1 MLVAATL
8 IWGGSF
14 VVTRQAVQGVAPLVF
29 VGVRFAV
36 AAILVALATRPA
48 LHRMTRTELRGGL
61 AIGAAMVG
69 GYGLQAVGMHMG
81 VPSGRAAFI
90 SALYVPMVPLLQMII
105 LRRRPAGRVWAAL
118 ALAFAGLILL
128 AGPLTGDATSGTV
141 VRGELL
147 VLGGAFAIA
156 AEILLVGVFAP
167 QVDPRRLAV
176 VECVFVAFACLG
188 AGVLFE
194 PAWPHAATG
203 WLAAAALLGL
213 ASAGLQIAVNWA
225 QRFVP
230 PARATLIYT
239 LEPVWAALFGTLAG
253 ERMGPAA
260 LAGAAT
266 ILASLLVGNL

>member
-128 AGPLTGDATSGTV
+128 AGPLAGDATSGTV

-156 AEILLVGVFAP
+156 AEFCWSGCS
-167 QVDPRRLAV
+167 PRRWTR
-176 VECVFVAFACLG
+176 G
-188 AGVLFE
+188 AWRWLNVCSSRL
-194 PAWPHAATG
+194 PAWEPVCCSNR
-203 WLAAAALLGL
+203 LGRTRL
-213 ASAGLQIAVNWA
+213 PAGLLPPLCWA
-225 QRFVP
+225 W
-230 PARATLIYT
+230 PAPGCRS
-239 LEPVWAALFGTLAG
+239 
-253 ERMGPAA
+253 R
-260 LAGAAT
+260 
-266 ILASLLVGNL
+266 